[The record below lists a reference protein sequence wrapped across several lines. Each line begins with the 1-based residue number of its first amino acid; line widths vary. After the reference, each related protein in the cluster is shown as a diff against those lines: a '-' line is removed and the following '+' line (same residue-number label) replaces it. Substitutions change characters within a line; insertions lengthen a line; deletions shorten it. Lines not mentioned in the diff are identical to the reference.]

1 MYEVTTATKTIATD
15 ISNVAEAMRIAV
27 EAFKTHNYVEVKKV
41 ISTSPYYAK
50 SVRIFSK

>member
-1 MYEVTTATKTIATD
+1 MYEVTTATKSMLTTTD
-15 ISNVAEAMRIAV
+15 KETAIWWAKILFNTYR
-27 EAFKTHNYVEVKKV
+27 YVEVKEI

>member
-1 MYEVTTATKTIATD
+1 MYEVCTATKTLWTTADKLTALVVGQALA
-15 ISNVAEAMRIAV
+15 S
-27 EAFKTHNYVEVKKV
+27 KYSYVEVKEI